1 MINLNSVF
9 NKTKIIAT
17 VGPASNS
24 REKLLELMIAGV
36 DIFRLNFS
44 HGTHDQHLQVIRH
57 IRELNAKY
65 NFNVGILQD
74 LQGPKIRMR
83 AIEGDGIEVNA
94 GEKVVLA
101 YEEGVGTRE
110 RFTTT
115 YNLAQ
120 DLKEG
125 EPILID
131 DGNIELRCTA
141 VVGNEVHAEV
151 IYGGKIKSKKGINL
165 PNTYVSEPSL
175 TKKDREDLVF
185 GLENELDWVAL
196 SFVRQGSD
204 ILELKNIIKDSG
216 KITKIVAKIE
226 TPFAIKNIDEIIDL
240 SDALMIARGDLAVEV
255 PMENVPVLQKV
266 IVRKCNAAAKPVIVA
281 TQMMESMIEKSRP
294 TRAEANDVAN
304 AVVDGADAVMLSA
317 ESASG
322 KYPVETVQHMTKI
335 IASIEREISTIYNKY
350 YQEKLTKDF
359 YSTHLITNTCKLS
372 KEINAKAILSLSKS
386 GFTAFQLASH
396 RPEAHI
402 FIFTANRKLLTQLNL
417 VWGVRCYYYENNET
431 ADGIF
436 EDTEQILVRAGLLA
450 KGDMYLTTA
459 SMPVAENKHTNL
471 VKVGVVD

>member
-1 MINLNSVF
+1 MRID
-9 NKTKIIAT
+9 
-17 VGPASNS
+17 SNS

-83 AIEGDGIEVNA
+83 AIEGDGIEVNT
-94 GEKVVLA
+94 GEKVILVC
-101 YEEGVGTRE
+101 EEGMGTRE
-110 RFTTT
+110 RFRTT

-125 EPILID
+125 EPVLID

-151 IYGGKIKSKKGINL
+151 IYGGVIKSKKGINL

-175 TKKDREDLVF
+175 TKKDREDLIF
-185 GLENELDWVAL
+185 GLENDLDWVAL

-216 KITKIVAKIE
+216 KTTKIVAKIE
-226 TPFAIKNIDEIIDL
+226 TPFAVKNIDEIIEL

-255 PMENVPVLQKV
+255 PMENVPVLQKS
-266 IVRKCNAAAKPVIVA
+266 IVRKCNMAAKPVIVA
-281 TQMMESMIEKSRP
+281 TQMMESMVEKSRP

-304 AVVDGADAVMLSA
+304 AVIDGADAVMLSA

-322 KYPVETVQHMTKI
+322 KYPIETVQAMTKI
-335 IASIEREISTIYNKY
+335 ISSIEREITAIYDKY
-350 YQEKLTKDF
+350 YEEKVTKDF
-359 YSTHLITNTCKLS
+359 YSTHLITNACKLS
-372 KEINAKAILSLSKS
+372 KEIGAKAILSLSKS
-386 GFTAFQLASH
+386 GFTAFQLS
-396 RPEAHI
+396 
-402 FIFTANRKLLTQLNL
+402 
-417 VWGVRCYYYENNET
+417 
-431 ADGIF
+431 
-436 EDTEQILVRAGLLA
+436 
-450 KGDMYLTTA
+450 
-459 SMPVAENKHTNL
+459 
-471 VKVGVVD
+471 

>member
-83 AIEGDGIEVNA
+83 AIDGDGIEVNT
-94 GEKVVLA
+94 GEKVVLV

-185 GLENELDWVAL
+185 GLENDLDWVAL

-216 KITKIVAKIE
+216 KVTKIVAKIE
-226 TPFAIKNIDEIIDL
+226 TPFAVKNIDEIIEL

-255 PMENVPVLQKV
+255 PMENVPVLQKN
-266 IVRKCNAAAKPVIVA
+266 IVRKCNMAAKPVIVA
-281 TQMMESMIEKSRP
+281 TQMMESMTEKSRP

-322 KYPVETVQHMTKI
+322 KYPVETVQYMTKI
-335 IASIEREISTIYNKY
+335 ISSIEREISTIYNKY
-350 YQEKLTKDF
+350 YEEKVTKDF
-359 YSTHLITNTCKLS
+359 YSTHLITNACKLS

-386 GFTAFQLASH
+386 GFTAFQLSSH

-459 SMPVAENKHTNL
+459 SMPVVENKHTNL